1 MTATQT
7 ATSFTETT
15 ANRNGAVS
23 LRRPTWPAASKV
35 VAFGQFVTKKIRE
48 MPKYGCINVHAS
60 LLPKYRGAGPIQWAV
75 INGEKESG
83 VTTMYMCREI
93 DKGDMLLK
101 DTVTLDPKETGDSL
115 HDKLSMMGGPLLL
128 KSAIVIFQ
136 VVSGIFQAARDRR
149 KFVRLFG
156 IFHDAGAW
164 LAGISADDGCQS
176 AVCAETAAVE
186 VAE

>member
-1 MTATQT
+1 MILCSPFSCT
-7 ATSFTETT
+7 
-15 ANRNGAVS
+15 
-23 LRRPTWPAASKV
+23 
-35 VAFGQFVTKKIRE
+35 FGQRKIFI
-48 MPKYGCINVHAS
+48 GNN
-60 LLPKYRGAGPIQWAV
+60 LLDAGRYQIRAH
-75 INGEKESG
+75 I
-83 VTTMYMCREI
+83 CEI
-93 DKGDMLLK
+93 GI
-101 DTVTLDPKETGDSL
+101 
-115 HDKLSMMGGPLLL
+115 
-128 KSAIVIFQ
+128 SAIVIFQ